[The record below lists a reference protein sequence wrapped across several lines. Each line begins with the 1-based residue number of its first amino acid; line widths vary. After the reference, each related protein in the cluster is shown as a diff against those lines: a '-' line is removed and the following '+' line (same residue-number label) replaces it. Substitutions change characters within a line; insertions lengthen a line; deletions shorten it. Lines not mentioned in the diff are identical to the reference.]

1 MKMQTL
7 FEGFRVWSN
16 KKTIISEALQYHID
30 HKVGVDKNVFR
41 PGSERF
47 LSLFKEARDL
57 YNAGQYELSES
68 EKYYILETDIGEYA
82 LYEGEMVP
90 LDMPMPIIER
100 KKRKQQ
106 KGSKRAR
113 KNLKRKKKKK
123 DPPLNKPSL
132 NTGGGKKWKVFVRSK
147 SGGVKKVTFGDKKG
161 GLKGNWNDPEAR
173 ASFAKR
179 HKCAEKKDKTK
190 AGYWSCR
197 AHKYF
202 GKNVPGRF
210 W

>member
-90 LDMPMPIIER
+90 LDMPMPIEE
-100 KKRKQQ
+100 
-106 KGSKRAR
+106 A
-113 KNLKRKKKKK
+113 KKKKK
-123 DPPLNKPSL
+123 KNPPLNKPSL
-132 NTGGGKKWKVFVRSK
+132 NTGGGKKWKVFVRNPK
-147 SGGVKKVTFGDKKG
+147 TGGIKKVTFGDKKG

>member
-16 KKTIISEALQYHID
+16 KKTIISEALRYHID

-82 LYEGEMVP
+82 LYEGEKVP

-106 KGSKRAR
+106 KGSKTAR

-179 HKCAEKKDKTK
+179 HKCAEKKDKTT

>member
-47 LSLFKEARDL
+47 ISLFKEARGL

-90 LDMPMPIIER
+90 LDMPMPIEE
-100 KKRKQQ
+100 
-106 KGSKRAR
+106 A
-113 KNLKRKKKKK
+113 KKKKK
-123 DPPLNKPSL
+123 KNPPLNKPSL
-132 NTGGGKKWKVFVRSK
+132 NTGGGKKWKVFVRNPK
-147 SGGVKKVTFGDKKG
+147 TGGIKKVTFGDKKG

>member
-1 MKMQTL
+1 MKMQAL

>member
-1 MKMQTL
+1 MKMQAL

-90 LDMPMPIIER
+90 LDMPMPIEE
-100 KKRKQQ
+100 
-106 KGSKRAR
+106 A
-113 KNLKRKKKKK
+113 KKKKK
-123 DPPLNKPSL
+123 KNPPLNKPSL
-132 NTGGGKKWKVFVRSK
+132 NTGGGKKWKVFVRNPK
-147 SGGVKKVTFGDKKG
+147 TGGIKKVTFGDKKG